1 MIAMI
6 RQFLRKYNVSLR
18 ASRMRTI
25 LTIIGLSIGTIVFL
39 IGSTIVDSLK
49 MNMIEKIDEFPDNII
64 IYQDISSNSFAYLSK
79 MDHNETITPY
89 NKVKVSDNI
98 FIKNT
103 QYIINY
109 DITGTSNNFVNS
121 GVPGSGEIPFS
132 QINYLSGRVWSKK
145 ESEEKQLVVVIS
157 KYTAELL
164 FPGKNPLEQFLLI
177 PGIGRF
183 KVIGIVNDL
192 KEFAVQKDF
201 PTKENNRLN
210 LPDAD
215 VYIPYTTFIKI
226 VNEKEIDLEYGDNI
240 QFVVQKNRYADK
252 ITEAIKKSDFQFELS
267 QLNNNYTRNKIL
279 LTINEDLQSFNIIFV
294 SIYTLSIILSGFIV
308 MNTMFFSIK
317 ERFHEIGIRQAIG
330 ANKSDILIQ
339 FLYECGVYNF
349 LAVVLGVSVMI
360 FLVSVFKIVL
370 INHFIIYLSIQSIFI
385 VFLVSF
391 LQSFIFGL
399 IPAIYATKIDIIEAL
414 KFE

>member
-349 LAVVLGVSVMI
+349 LAVVLGVSIMI

>member
-1 MIAMI
+1 
-6 RQFLRKYNVSLR
+6 
-18 ASRMRTI
+18 MRTI

>member
-294 SIYTLSIILSGFIV
+294 SIYTLSIILCGFIV

>member
-1 MIAMI
+1 
-6 RQFLRKYNVSLR
+6 
-18 ASRMRTI
+18 MRTI

-294 SIYTLSIILSGFIV
+294 SIYTLSIILCGFIV